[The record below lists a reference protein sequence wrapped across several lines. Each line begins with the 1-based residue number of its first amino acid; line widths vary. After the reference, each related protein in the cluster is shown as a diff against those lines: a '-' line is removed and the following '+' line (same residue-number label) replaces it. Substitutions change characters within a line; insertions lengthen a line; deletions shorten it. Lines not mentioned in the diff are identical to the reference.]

1 MEPPGLRQ
9 YVIEVSSGFVHLSF
23 SNEGIYSLSLMRVR
37 PLPAKSAAEKA
48 ELYWPELEQEIR
60 GYFNGFQIKGDYPL
74 IMSGYSPWTKKILQL
89 TKEIP
94 HGETITYK
102 QLAERAG
109 VPAGARAAGQAL
121 KRNRTPLL
129 IPCHRVV
136 AQGGKLGG
144 FTGGIDWKKELL
156 ALEGI
161 ELLDNN

>member
-9 YVIEVSSGFVHLSF
+9 YIIEVSSGFVHLSF

-37 PLPAKSAAEKA
+37 PLPAKSAAT

>member
-1 MEPPGLRQ
+1 
-9 YVIEVSSGFVHLSF
+9 
-23 SNEGIYSLSLMRVR
+23 
-37 PLPAKSAAEKA
+37 
-48 ELYWPELEQEIR
+48 
-60 GYFNGFQIKGDYPL
+60 
-74 IMSGYSPWTKKILQL
+74 MS
-89 TKEIP
+89 
-94 HGETITYK
+94 YK

-121 KRNRTPLL
+121 ARNRTPLL

-144 FTGGIDWKKELL
+144 FTAGIDWKKELL

>member
-1 MEPPGLRQ
+1 MELSGWRQ
-9 YVIEVSSGFVHLSF
+9 YIIEVSSGFVHLSF
-23 SNEGIYSLSLMRVR
+23 SHEGIYSLSLMRVR
-37 PLPAKSAAEKA
+37 PLPAKSAAT
-48 ELYWPELEQEIR
+48 ELYWPELEREIR
-60 GYFNGFQIKGDYPL
+60 DYFNGFPIRGDYPL

-102 QLAERAG
+102 QLAEKAG
-109 VPAGARAAGQAL
+109 VPAGARATGQAL

-144 FTGGIDWKKELL
+144 FTAGIDWKKELL

-161 ELLDNN
+161 SG